1 MNHLLVKI
9 NHSTADAFIEFFQD
23 IFESSTWIPQQAVGS
38 KPFNHINDIFKTMHQ
53 VLEDAPTEK
62 KLELIRAHPELGKK
76 IRMSLTST
84 LEQQKAGLNMLTED
98 EYNQFLTC
106 NRIYKEKFHFPFIIA
121 VADYTKSEILQM
133 MQSRLTNSY
142 EEEFQIALKE
152 INRIAEL
159 RFAQLIEKMKSIEI
173 TE

>member
-1 MNHLLVKI
+1 
-9 NHSTADAFIEFFQD
+9 
-23 IFESSTWIPQQAVGS
+23 
-38 KPFNHINDIFKTMHQ
+38 
-53 VLEDAPTEK
+53 
-62 KLELIRAHPELGKK
+62 
-76 IRMSLTST
+76 
-84 LEQQKAGLNMLTED
+84 MLTED

-106 NRIYKEKFHFPFIIA
+106 NRIYKEKFRFPFIIA

-159 RFAQLIEKMKSIEI
+159 RFTQLTEKMKSIEI